1 MDFMMVKNPEKAI
14 TDFTRAIEASPKF
27 ALAYMGR
34 SYARYM
40 QLQIDT
46 QLTDDRPTT
55 GAAKPGEGML
65 KEKKTNFEINEII
78 SDLNHVL
85 ELSPRNVYAL
95 FNKGN
100 AYIIIKNYTEAIT
113 CYTEAIE
120 VKPDF
125 GEAYYNRGLMY
136 LRMGNKERGVADLSK
151 AGELGILPSYNV
163 LKRMSR

>member
-1 MDFMMVKNPEKAI
+1 MKKINILLVFCLLTNLFVFQSCQKKDSHIEIVSIPEL
-14 TDFTRAIEASPKF
+14 D
-27 ALAYMGR
+27 
-34 SYARYM
+34 
-40 QLQIDT
+40 
-46 QLTDDRPTT
+46 
-55 GAAKPGEGML
+55 
-65 KEKKTNFEINEII
+65 EKKTNHEINEII

-100 AYIIIKNYTEAIT
+100 AYIIIQNYTEAIT